1 MYLTPYDLHDIYAVF
16 LLIRACP
23 TDDDNALAIA
33 TIKELVDAERG
44 DFSRANAVR
53 VCLGRIPD
61 LDREKWFFI
70 DTMNVYTWMPP
81 VIRDE
86 TVYAILSACLAEM
99 LTALRIGDRERIYDL
114 ADAIHNIP
122 VILAE
127 GKNDKLRAIKREIS
141 YCYRPKW
148 NRDFLK
154 ALL

>member
-44 DFSRANAVR
+44 GFSRANAVR